1 MTTGT
6 VSGEPRAVLEGM
18 EALERKI
25 ARAVEVTQALRAE
38 RALLRQEIVG
48 LHQQLDTLAEEKRQL
63 ERRIDTLISGRRALR
78 DRVEAILDAIATL
91 ELEAESVGK

>member
-6 VSGEPRAVLEGM
+6 VSSESRAVLEAM

-25 ARAVEVTQALRAE
+25 ARAVEVTQALREE
-38 RALLRQEIVG
+38 RTLLRKEIAG
-48 LHQQLDTLAEEKRQL
+48 LHLQLDTLAEEKRQL
-63 ERRIDTLISGRRALR
+63 ERRIDALISGRRALR

>member
-38 RALLRQEIVG
+38 RALLRKEIVG
-48 LHQQLDTLAEEKRQL
+48 LHQQLDTIAEEKRQL